1 MKGRIRRAL
10 LEKTGEN
17 CFSTRLKPSKD
28 PVKLRSPDSSRP
40 PLARP
45 WVVLGANHSNASTLA
60 STLAS
65 TTFARDR
72 RYGFPSRVSPAFA
85 PSHRSLVANSSS
97 EISRSR
103 TIGCAARA
111 RLAFAR
117 PLLTTSPRARDVAR
131 ARTTRR
137 CGREKR
143 SPRPRTDSRARTTLA
158 PRPGRLARLHA
169 TTTDDCGGR
178 RGAAID
184 ARVRLSD
191 PACVYRLDCIYIP
204 LETPTIR
211 VQRPTRT
218 HTRPPRPHPRPPSG
232 CRPSIEPSLGA
243 GRSFVGARVVV
254 RVRAIR
260 AGRPAFARAS
270 FVGRFVAMMRAA
282 RGGGGGG
289 GHAPSLAGMVDA
301 RVHVITND
309 GRHVVG
315 TLRGFDQVT
324 NVILEGCS
332 ERVYSSERGVE
343 EAPLGLYM
351 IRGDNMCVL
360 STDSNAWGGGVAR
373 RSTRRRGG

>member
-65 TTFARDR
+65 TTFVRAIDATVFPRASPPRSRLLTARS
-72 RYGFPSRVSPAFA
+72 SRTP
-85 PSHRSLVANSSS
+85 PPRSLVRA
-97 EISRSR
+97 RF
-103 TIGCAARA
+103 GCAARA

-117 PLLTTSPRARDVAR
+117 PLLATSPRARDVAR

-204 LETPTIR
+204 L
-211 VQRPTRT
+211 
-218 HTRPPRPHPRPPSG
+218 
-232 CRPSIEPSLGA
+232 
-243 GRSFVGARVVV
+243 
-254 RVRAIR
+254 
-260 AGRPAFARAS
+260 
-270 FVGRFVAMMRAA
+270 
-282 RGGGGGG
+282 
-289 GHAPSLAGMVDA
+289 
-301 RVHVITND
+301 
-309 GRHVVG
+309 
-315 TLRGFDQVT
+315 
-324 NVILEGCS
+324 
-332 ERVYSSERGVE
+332 
-343 EAPLGLYM
+343 
-351 IRGDNMCVL
+351 
-360 STDSNAWGGGVAR
+360 
-373 RSTRRRGG
+373 